1 MKEQREQDLNNIIY
15 IANTSTCLP
24 GKSALLINKTTSE
37 PSLCVYVN
45 NWCDQKPWGLLNNHD
60 ITKSK
65 AQRDHIVGTAPVQIT
80 SPICF
85 QSHKS
90 TFLSLHLHLAFRVG
104 SSWLIYHSK
113 SRTNTPLPS
122 LLPAGFDSFP
132 GQQIRDGWRVCRNPV
147 RLSVDGLRLCDSG
160 DNGSALR
167 TGVIFIN

>member
-1 MKEQREQDLNNIIY
+1 MKEQKEQDLKNIIY

-104 SSWLIYHSK
+104 S
-113 SRTNTPLPS
+113 
-122 LLPAGFDSFP
+122 G
-132 GQQIRDGWRVCRNPV
+132 
-147 RLSVDGLRLCDSG
+147 
-160 DNGSALR
+160 
-167 TGVIFIN
+167 